1 MIVHYNEC
9 GFKLCTHFPT
19 KPYLVHTSSYSIS
32 TEQICFWYFPD
43 HQKSEKVTKTFL
55 SIFSLRLMELD
66 ISKGIIQGPFR
77 YLLSSV

>member
-9 GFKLCTHFPT
+9 GCKLCTHSSSE
-19 KPYLVHTSSYSIS
+19 PYLVHTCSYSIS

-55 SIFSLRLMELD
+55 SIFSLRAMQLD
-66 ISKGIIQGPFR
+66 ISKGIIQGSFR